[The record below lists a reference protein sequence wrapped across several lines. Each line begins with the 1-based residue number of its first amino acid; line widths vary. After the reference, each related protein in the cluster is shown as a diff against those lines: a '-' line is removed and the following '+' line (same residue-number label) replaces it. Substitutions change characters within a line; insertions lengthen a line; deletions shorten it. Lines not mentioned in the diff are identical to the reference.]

1 MLKIFTEVA
10 YIDRRWHP
18 EALTLAGELL
28 EHVWHRRLNDREVKE
43 KLHNFMEQT
52 GMTWDALL
60 GPFEQ
65 YAAFRQRTPQLQ
77 AVVMRLANLVAKADG
92 RVTPQ
97 EVRQLQWI
105 QAEAHRVLE
114 RIPLCS
120 PADRPP
126 PPTAGRQALKTASAE
141 VVSGFRHLSEAQE
154 QKLRAVEHPSRER
167 SLEETLA
174 ELDGLIGLTPIK
186 QEVRGLVNYL
196 KMQKAREQ
204 SHLGGP
210 TGQ

>member
-1 MLKIFTEVA
+1 MGERDDSDLDPLVDEFRTCLEECEDLYRDGALDYARSQPHLSEEWRHEFIHGNLTLYRCLVLKIFTEVA

-77 AVVMRLANLVAKADG
+77 AVVMRLANLIAKADG

-114 RIPLCS
+114 
-120 PADRPP
+120 
-126 PPTAGRQALKTASAE
+126 
-141 VVSGFRHLSEAQE
+141 
-154 QKLRAVEHPSRER
+154 
-167 SLEETLA
+167 
-174 ELDGLIGLTPIK
+174 
-186 QEVRGLVNYL
+186 
-196 KMQKAREQ
+196 
-204 SHLGGP
+204 
-210 TGQ
+210 